1 MTQTTNLSLG
11 NEPTGVAFPSDPLYY
26 LKIFSI
32 FFRPSFPIKKKAPAP
47 NNAVGIATYS
57 RSSTGSPHIPSIKI
71 TSI

>member
-1 MTQTTNLSLG
+1 MEFIS
-11 NEPTGVAFPSDPLYY
+11 EPCFSSITIDNPSDPLYY